1 MCVFYLFSPK
11 IYNFMKDFSSY
22 TERIARAYN
31 ITPELVT
38 MCHAIAAGMPKGDSY
53 QSTHDLPKNT
63 TAENAEALA
72 AQILDN
78 YPGAKILI
86 SKLKN
91 NKAKNNINSKTEYQN
106 ENEDL
111 TKDLTEEEKNEF
123 CTKNGLV
130 RKIVTSLK
138 STQGKDRVAALVTLA
153 KLQGLDKIEENEGE
167 EMRRYFLPWVS
178 SCRNCELMKI
188 YKDINK

>member
-1 MCVFYLFSPK
+1 
-11 IYNFMKDFSSY
+11 MKDFSSY

-31 ITPELVT
+31 LTPELVT

-53 QSTHDLPKNT
+53 QSTHDLPKNI
-63 TAENAEALA
+63 TAENAETLA
-72 AQILDN
+72 AQLLDN

-91 NKAKNNINSKTEYQN
+91 NKAKNNLSNNKNEYTTQD
-106 ENEDL
+106 ESIAQ
-111 TKDLTEEEKNEF
+111 DLTEEEKNEF

-138 STQGKDRVAALVTLA
+138 STQGKDRVTALVTLA

-178 SCRNCELMKI
+178 ICRNCELMKI
-188 YKDINK
+188 YKEVNK

>member
-1 MCVFYLFSPK
+1 MRFLLIFAQNSQ
-11 IYNFMKDFSSY
+11 FMKYFSSY

-53 QSTHDLPKNT
+53 QSTHDLPKGT
-63 TAENAEALA
+63 TPENAETLA

-91 NKAKNNINSKTEYQN
+91 NKAKNNITNNKNEYTTQD
-106 ENEDL
+106 EN
-111 TKDLTEEEKNEF
+111 TTQDLTEEEKNEF

-138 STQGKDRVAALVTLA
+138 NTQGKDRVAALVTLA

-178 SCRNCELMKI
+178 ICRNCELMKI
-188 YKDINK
+188 YKDVNK